1 MNKIG
6 LALGGG
12 GAKGFAHIG
21 VLHAL
26 EELAI
31 HPDLLTGTSMGGV
44 IAALYAAGLS
54 VEHIEA
60 SLRATGL
67 TVFAARE
74 PSRLGLVGRA
84 KLMAWLDGLLGDV
97 TFDHLPRKLA
107 MMAVDLE
114 SGAEVVLDHG
124 RVIDAVLAT
133 TAFPGLFAPVEHD
146 GRYLID
152 GGALNNV
159 PFDVAR
165 HLGAEQVIASDVL
178 AHRVPLFQNPASEAR
193 PVESLVHQLLTRTGA
208 GALWEV
214 VDRTITIMQEG
225 HVQDKIKTCPPDVMV
240 CPEVGHIALF
250 DVRHFDACLAAGV
263 AAVRAHEVALAR
275 LQAKAA
281 RTSGRRGGKLRQAP
295 I

>member
-12 GAKGFAHIG
+12 GAKGLAHIG
-21 VLHAL
+21 VLRAL

-31 HPDLLTGTSMGGV
+31 RPDILTGTSMGGV

-54 VEHIEA
+54 VGRIEA

-84 KLMAWLDGLLGDV
+84 KLMTWLDGLLGDL
-97 TFDHLPRKLA
+97 TFDHLPRTLA
-107 MMAVDLE
+107 VMAVDLE
-114 SGAEVVLDHG
+114 SGSEVVLDRG

-133 TAFPGLFAPVEHD
+133 TAFPGLFAPVERD

-165 HLGAEQVIASDVL
+165 HLGAQQVIASDVL
-178 AHRVPLFQNPASEAR
+178 AHRVPLFQHPSSEVR
-193 PVESLVHQLLTRTGA
+193 PVESLVRQFLMRTGA
-208 GALWEV
+208 EALWEV
-214 VDRTITIMQEG
+214 VDRTLTIMQEG

-250 DVRHFDACLAAGV
+250 DVRHFDVCLAAGV
-263 AAVRAHEVALAR
+263 AAVRAHEAALAC

-281 RTSGRRGGKLRQAP
+281 RRSGRRGVKVGQAP